1 METFCRLHG
10 EVNSEM
16 YGKLLNSVKRAFEKR
31 AKGLIVHI
39 NSPGGSME
47 SAVKISELLF
57 FCKKIGIET
66 YAVGYK
72 KVHSAALLIYLS
84 CIFRVAYKETKF
96 LIHNAR
102 AADSSEDEG
111 YKVLEKEFYDFFS
124 ETTEISAPEFYALAK
139 RSTYISYDFAFAK
152 KIVNLEWDKNLLS
165 T

>member
-16 YGKLLNSVKRAFEKR
+16 YEKLLGSVKRAFEKR
-31 AKGLIVHI
+31 AKSLIIHI

-57 FCKKIGIET
+57 FCKKLGIET

-72 KVHSAALLIYLS
+72 NVHSAALLIYLS
-84 CIFRVAYKETKF
+84 CIFRIAYKETKF

-102 AADSSEDEG
+102 PVDSDNDED

-124 ETTEISAPEFYALAK
+124 ETTKITVEKFSALAK
-139 RSTYISYDFAFAK
+139 RSTYISYDFAFAN
-152 KIVNLEWDKNLLS
+152 KIVNLEWSKNLLS
-165 T
+165 A